1 MPRDYAKNSSRES
14 KKPGQLPGWIWMMGG
29 LAIGLFVAFV
39 VYLNDVGKSRNG
51 GNIATVIKET
61 FTDLQENAEQRKEQQ
76 QAETK
81 KQATT
86 KTQTARA
93 ETETEKPKPS
103 FDFYYILPELEVA
116 VPEQEL
122 ARQSQQS
129 QNNKSAQEEKIDYI
143 LQAGSFRSHDQADQL
158 KASLALKGI
167 TANIQTVNVN
177 SVTWHRVRI
186 GPITSMSK
194 LTQTR
199 KRLRDSGIQAIVVKN
214 RT

>member
-1 MPRDYAKNSSRES
+1 MPRDYAKNSSREEQ
-14 KKPGQLPGWIWMMGG
+14 KPGQLPGWVWMMGG

-39 VYLNDVGKSRNG
+39 VYLNDLGKKND
-51 GNIATVIKET
+51 NNLATVIKET
-61 FTDLQENAEQRKEQQ
+61 FTDLQENAEQRKQSQQ
-76 QAETK
+76 TSEPAK
-81 KQATT
+81 PKA
-86 KTQTARA
+86 KQTAK
-93 ETETEKPKPS
+93 TEPEKPKPS

-116 VPEQEL
+116 VPEQEI
-122 ARQSQQS
+122 ARKSQTS
-129 QNNKSAQEEKIDYI
+129 EAQDEKIDYI

-186 GPITSMSK
+186 GPINSMAQ

-199 KRLRDSGIQAIVVKN
+199 KRLRDNGIQAIVVKN